1 MTPTQYSRRAFLRSA
16 GNAARGSCIVLT
28 LRMILTS
35 CERAQEARLG
45 EGEFTTLSA
54 EEAME
59 FTAIAAR
66 IIPTDATPGATE
78 AGVIY
83 FIDKVLGDGRE
94 AEHEILRRGL
104 TELQAAAEMRF
115 AVTHFYELQAEQQ
128 DRLLTDIEAS
138 AFFATIRYL
147 TVAGMFSLPEYGGNR
162 DNIGYQ
168 LLGFEDRHVWQS
180 PYGYYDADY
189 ADKGA

>member
-1 MTPTQYSRRAFLRSA
+1 
-16 GNAARGSCIVLT
+16 
-28 LRMILTS
+28 
-35 CERAQEARLG
+35 
-45 EGEFTTLSA
+45 
-54 EEAME
+54 
-59 FTAIAAR
+59 
-66 IIPTDATPGATE
+66 
-78 AGVIY
+78 
-83 FIDKVLGDGRE
+83 
-94 AEHEILRRGL
+94 
-104 TELQAAAEMRF
+104 MRF
-115 AVTHFYELQAEQQ
+115 AVTYFYELQAEQQ

-189 ADKGA
+189 ADNGA